1 MNPLRFVLRKA
12 SIAIASLGVGAKERA
27 NFRAKQRIAIG
38 QRKKAVRNSQLVRR
52 GIAEVRKGKLV
63 STQKGQARLTRL
75 NITKENRIH
84 GRALIERQNDPRFR
98 KN

>member
-12 SIAIASLGVGAKERA
+12 SLAVASLGVGAKERA
-27 NFRAKQRIAIG
+27 KFRAKQRVNIKLRKEAI
-38 QRKKAVRNSQLVRR
+38 KNSQLVRR
-52 GIAEVRKGKLV
+52 GIAEVKKGKLV

-84 GRALIERQNDPRFR
+84 GRAVIARQNDPRFR